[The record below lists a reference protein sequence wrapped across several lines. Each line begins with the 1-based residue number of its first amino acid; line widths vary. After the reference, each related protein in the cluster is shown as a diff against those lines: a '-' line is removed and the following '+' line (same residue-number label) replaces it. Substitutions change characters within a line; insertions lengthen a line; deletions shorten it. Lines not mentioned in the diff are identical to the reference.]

1 MCVCSVRRR
10 TNLLGGKEGKEDKGD
25 KMVREHTTGSQK
37 IELKDIWAWKV
48 LTSLVQAFSFKDEE
62 TNVQGDLSGR
72 LQPGMGRAGMRP
84 KSVLDEKGIC

>member
-1 MCVCSVRRR
+1 M
-10 TNLLGGKEGKEDKGD
+10 GGGREGGQGD

-48 LTSLVQAFSFKDEE
+48 LLTSLVQAFSFKDEE